1 MRGEIKL
8 RIADGI
14 EMLEIPCNMMG
25 RMTNIYPVLI
35 WDDKDAVL
43 VDTGFPGQLERF
55 QEAVKKTG
63 VPFERISKIIL
74 THQDIDH
81 VGCLASIVKELDGK
95 AEVIAHEIEKQYIN
109 GEKTPTKLAQLEENK
124 DSLTDDRKGFYE
136 ILKTGFASSKT
147 NVDRTV
153 VDGDVL
159 PYCGGIKVIYTPGH
173 TPGHISLYHRG
184 SKTLITGDEMN
195 IQDGHLTGPNERNT
209 YDMDE
214 AVKSLQKF
222 TQYDIQNI
230 VCYHS
235 GLYNNKA
242 NEAISELIGSGG
254 K

>member
-14 EMLEIPCNMMG
+14 EMLEIPCNLMG

-35 WDDKDAVL
+35 WDDKDVVL

-55 QEAVKKTG
+55 REAVKKAG
-63 VPFERISKIIL
+63 IPFERISKVIL

-81 VGCLASIVKELDGK
+81 VGSLASIVKELDGK
-95 AEVIAHEIEKQYIN
+95 VEVIAHEIEKQYIT

-124 DSLTDDRKGFYE
+124 DSLPDDRKGFYE
-136 ILKTGFASSKT
+136 ILKTGFASSKA

-173 TPGHISLYHRG
+173 TPGHICLYHRD

-209 YDMDE
+209 HDMDE

-222 TQYDIQNI
+222 IHYDIQNI

-235 GLYNNKA
+235 GLYNDNANKT
-242 NEAISELIGSGG
+242 IRELIESGG

>member
-14 EMLEIPCNMMG
+14 EMLEIHCNIMG

-35 WDDKDAVL
+35 WDDKDMVL

-55 QEAVKKTG
+55 REAVKKMG
-63 VPFERISKIIL
+63 LPFERISKVLL

-81 VGCLASIVKELDGK
+81 VGSLASIVKELDGK
-95 AEVIAHEIEKQYIN
+95 VEVIAHEIEKQYIT
-109 GEKTPTKLAQLEENK
+109 GEKTPIKLAQLEENK
-124 DSLTDDRKGFYE
+124 DSLPDERKGFYE
-136 ILKTGFASSKT
+136 MLRAGFANSRT

-173 TPGHISLYHRG
+173 TPGHICFYHRD

-195 IQDGHLTGPNERNT
+195 IHAGYLTGPNQLHT

-214 AVKSLQKF
+214 AWKSLQKF
-222 TQYDIQNI
+222 AQYDIQNI

-235 GLYNNKA
+235 GLYNNNA
-242 NEAISELIGSGG
+242 NEAIYELIRSGR

>member
-14 EMLEIPCNMMG
+14 EMLEIPCNLMG
-25 RMTNIYPVLI
+25 RMSKIYPVLI
-35 WDDKDAVL
+35 WDDKDIVL
-43 VDTGFPGQLERF
+43 VDTGLPGQLEKF
-55 QEAVKKTG
+55 QEAVEKIG
-63 VPFERISKIIL
+63 LSFERISKVVL

-81 VGCLASIVKELDGK
+81 VGSLARIVKELDRK
-95 AEVIAHEIEKQYIN
+95 VEVIAHETEKQYIT

-124 DSLTDDRKGFYE
+124 DSLPDDRKGFYE
-136 ILKTGFASSKT
+136 MLKAGFANSKT
-147 NVDRTV
+147 DVDRTV

-159 PYCGGIKVIYTPGH
+159 QYCGGIKVIYTPGH
-173 TPGHISLYHRG
+173 TPGHICLYHRN
-184 SKTLITGDEMN
+184 SKTLIAGDEMN
-195 IQDGHLTGPNERNT
+195 IQDGHLTGPNQRNT

-230 VCYHS
+230 VCYHN
-235 GLYNNKA
+235 GLYNDNA
-242 NEAISELIGSGG
+242 NEAICELIKSIG